1 MRGGRGAYNN
11 RQART
16 SQLLIDK
23 TELKLS
29 PEEYG
34 ALHEYYEYV
43 EQSGIELVFCDDS
56 TVQITAMP
64 SVVKC
69 SPQEIVSDVAQR
81 LMNTATD
88 QKGALFD
95 DMLHTMACK
104 SAIKAHDD
112 TDILE
117 LQALA
122 DRVMNDRT
130 IRFCPHGRPVMNIAT
145 AKPTEEE
152 KQGIPHYLMDFLDPH
167 DSFSVADYVKAAHGI
182 IADIAARGKL
192 PIITGGTGLYIS
204 SLIDNLSFEET
215 ECDYAYRDEL
225 RKLAQEKGNG
235 FLLGMLREIDPE
247 TAEKLH
253 ENNLNRIIR
262 ALEVYKTT
270 GKTMSEQQRLSRLAP
285 SPYEPCMIQLDYD
298 RETLYDRINRR
309 VDIMLAEGLVEETRQ
324 FIDID
329 DYPTAAQ
336 AIGYKE
342 LMPYLK
348 GESELTPCVERLKQ
362 ETRKYAKRQ
371 LTWFR
376 RDNRIHYIKAD
387 GEKNF
392 SQIVDEAIDYI
403 GSVRNKSK

>member
-1 MRGGRGAYNN
+1 MAVSKLWPVTVRLATVLDYSSNPEKTTKSKSKYSDADYQALRDVVAY
-11 RQART
+11 AK
-16 SQLLIDK
+16 DGEK
-23 TELKLS
+23 TERELFCEGIHCN
-29 PEEYG
+29 PQT
-34 ALHEYYEYV
+34 AR
-43 EQSGIELVFCDDS
+43 EQFITVKEQFDKPDGI
-56 TVQITAMP
+56 
-64 SVVKC
+64 
-69 SPQEIVSDVAQR
+69 
-81 LMNTATD
+81 
-88 QKGALFD
+88 
-95 DMLHTMACK
+95 
-104 SAIKAHDD
+104 
-112 TDILE
+112 
-117 LQALA
+117 QAY
-122 DRVMNDRT
+122 
-130 IRFCPHGRPVMNIAT
+130 HG
-145 AKPTEEE
+145 
-152 KQGIPHYLMDFLDPH
+152 Y
-167 DSFSVADYVKAAHGI
+167 
-182 IADIAARGKL
+182 
-192 PIITGGTGLYIS
+192 
-204 SLIDNLSFEET
+204 LSFEET

-235 FLLGMLREIDPE
+235 FLLGMLREIDSE

-309 VDIMLAEGLVEETRQ
+309 VDIMLAEGLVEEARQ

-376 RDNRIHYIKAD
+376 RDERIHYIKAD
-387 GEKNF
+387 GGKNF

-403 GSVRNKSK
+403 GSVRSKSK

>member
-1 MRGGRGAYNN
+1 
-11 RQART
+11 
-16 SQLLIDK
+16 
-23 TELKLS
+23 
-29 PEEYG
+29 
-34 ALHEYYEYV
+34 
-43 EQSGIELVFCDDS
+43 
-56 TVQITAMP
+56 
-64 SVVKC
+64 
-69 SPQEIVSDVAQR
+69 
-81 LMNTATD
+81 
-88 QKGALFD
+88 
-95 DMLHTMACK
+95 
-104 SAIKAHDD
+104 
-112 TDILE
+112 
-117 LQALA
+117 
-122 DRVMNDRT
+122 
-130 IRFCPHGRPVMNIAT
+130 
-145 AKPTEEE
+145 
-152 KQGIPHYLMDFLDPH
+152 MDFLDPH

-309 VDIMLAEGLVEETRQ
+309 VDIMLAEGLVEEARQ

-348 GESELTPCVERLKQ
+348 GESPLTPCVERLKQ

-376 RDNRIHYIKAD
+376 RDERIHYIKAD

>member
-1 MRGGRGAYNN
+1 MAVSKLWPVTVRLATVLDYASNPEKTTKSKSKYSDADYQALRDVVAY
-11 RQART
+11 AK
-16 SQLLIDK
+16 DGEK
-23 TELKLS
+23 TERELFCEGIHCN
-29 PEEYG
+29 PQT
-34 ALHEYYEYV
+34 AR
-43 EQSGIELVFCDDS
+43 EQFITVKEQFGKPDGI
-56 TVQITAMP
+56 
-64 SVVKC
+64 
-69 SPQEIVSDVAQR
+69 
-81 LMNTATD
+81 
-88 QKGALFD
+88 
-95 DMLHTMACK
+95 
-104 SAIKAHDD
+104 
-112 TDILE
+112 
-117 LQALA
+117 QAY
-122 DRVMNDRT
+122 
-130 IRFCPHGRPVMNIAT
+130 HG
-145 AKPTEEE
+145 
-152 KQGIPHYLMDFLDPH
+152 Y
-167 DSFSVADYVKAAHGI
+167 
-182 IADIAARGKL
+182 
-192 PIITGGTGLYIS
+192 
-204 SLIDNLSFEET
+204 LSFEET

-309 VDIMLAEGLVEETRQ
+309 VDIMLAEGLIDEARQ
-324 FIDID
+324 FMKQS

-348 GESELTPCVERLKQ
+348 GKSPLTPCVERLKQ

-376 RDNRIHYIKAD
+376 RDERIHYIKAD
-387 GEKNF
+387 GGKNF

>member
-1 MRGGRGAYNN
+1 MAVSKLWPVTVRLATVLDYASNPEKTTKSKSKYSDADYQALRDVVAY
-11 RQART
+11 AK
-16 SQLLIDK
+16 DGEK
-23 TELKLS
+23 TERELFCEGIHCN
-29 PEEYG
+29 PQT
-34 ALHEYYEYV
+34 AR
-43 EQSGIELVFCDDS
+43 EQFITVKEQFGKPDGI
-56 TVQITAMP
+56 
-64 SVVKC
+64 
-69 SPQEIVSDVAQR
+69 
-81 LMNTATD
+81 
-88 QKGALFD
+88 
-95 DMLHTMACK
+95 
-104 SAIKAHDD
+104 
-112 TDILE
+112 
-117 LQALA
+117 QAY
-122 DRVMNDRT
+122 
-130 IRFCPHGRPVMNIAT
+130 HG
-145 AKPTEEE
+145 
-152 KQGIPHYLMDFLDPH
+152 Y
-167 DSFSVADYVKAAHGI
+167 
-182 IADIAARGKL
+182 
-192 PIITGGTGLYIS
+192 
-204 SLIDNLSFEET
+204 LSFEET

-247 TAEKLH
+247 TADKLH

-309 VDIMLAEGLVEETRQ
+309 VDIMLAEGLIDEARQ

-342 LMPYLK
+342 IMPYLK
-348 GESELTPCVERLKQ
+348 GESPLTPCVERLKQ

-376 RDNRIHYIKAD
+376 RDERIHYIKAD
-387 GEKNF
+387 GGKNF